1 MSDTYQGK
9 LESHASINM
18 GGGGEV
24 SALHALRHGD
34 GRWHGLCAVCLRGTG
49 MATSA
54 LRKAVTSCTTSCQSC
69 RSNGGRGGSEAMGGG
84 EERRQRP
91 DHRGMVGLQDLDPLP
106 LPGAIGGGGVQVQV
120 QVQVRP
126 WGIVERLQA
135 PDHRGVVDL
144 RDLPPSPHQLTP
156 SSPH

>member
-1 MSDTYQGK
+1 
-9 LESHASINM
+9 
-18 GGGGEV
+18 
-24 SALHALRHGD
+24 
-34 GRWHGLCAVCLRGTG
+34 

-106 LPGAIGGGGVQVQV
+106 LPGAIGGGGSTGTGTGAGEAMGDCGETAGT
-120 QVQVRP
+120 R
-126 WGIVERLQA
+126 
-135 PDHRGVVDL
+135 
-144 RDLPPSPHQLTP
+144 S
-156 SSPH
+156 